1 MTRKYAQAKD
11 DVMGWG
17 YAQAEDDV
25 MRRGYWKST
34 PCVDRAKRKT

>member
-1 MTRKYAQAKD
+1 MTREYAQAKD

-25 MRRGYWKST
+25 MRMGYWKST